1 MCFTSHSVY
10 SRGAARNG
18 CFCRLQYFRRQ
29 KRDSFVLHKPWR
41 ARLVLIPRTCKTP
54 TNIQKAKR
62 SVQSSYCYCL
72 RQSIR
77 LPDEKRSLWNVSVL
91 KAMMMEM
98 HIVLHSHNSIFV
110 FVFAC
115 FFAFWFSFQFLNTLV
130 TAKLQRETVP
140 TERRVIDL
148 CRRQKNALL

>member
-1 MCFTSHSVY
+1 
-10 SRGAARNG
+10 
-18 CFCRLQYFRRQ
+18 
-29 KRDSFVLHKPWR
+29 
-41 ARLVLIPRTCKTP
+41 
-54 TNIQKAKR
+54 
-62 SVQSSYCYCL
+62 
-72 RQSIR
+72 
-77 LPDEKRSLWNVSVL
+77 
-91 KAMMMEM
+91 MMMEM